1 MYLFIYFTPQE
12 SMSNY
17 QAFPNIIA
25 ELLKVNLLIPKIY

>member
-1 MYLFIYFTPQE
+1 MYLFIYFTLQE

-25 ELLKVNLLIPKIY
+25 EFLKVSLLIPKVY